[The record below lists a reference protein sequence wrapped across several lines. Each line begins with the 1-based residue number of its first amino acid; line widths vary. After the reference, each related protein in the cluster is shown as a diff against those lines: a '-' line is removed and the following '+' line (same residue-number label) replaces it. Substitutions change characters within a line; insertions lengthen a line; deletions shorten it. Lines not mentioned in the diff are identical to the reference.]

1 MLSSAAEAEAQV
13 FEPAQ
18 SSSLADKAH
27 HVIEDLIVTA
37 QLAPGEAVS
46 LAMLSARIGIGRM
59 PVREALKRLAE
70 AGLVTIL
77 PQRGVLVSPID
88 AGQYL
93 LMLETRR
100 VLDALIAQAAARRA
114 GLVERRIFLSQAEE
128 MAEAAVARD
137 LDRFMAIDRAFDRLA
152 EAASKNPFAVRAT
165 TPLHAHGRRFWSVHR
180 EDHDLACSAAGHI
193 GVMRAIAAGDAVAA
207 RTASNALVDYLESFA
222 NAVIHRR

>member
-1 MLSSAAEAEAQV
+1 MLSSATEAEAQAL
-13 FEPAQ
+13 EPVQ

-37 QLAPGEAVS
+37 RLAPGEAVS

-100 VLDALIAQAAARRA
+100 VLDALVAHAAARRA
-114 GLVERRIFLSQAEE
+114 SLVERRIFLNQAEE
-128 MAEAAVARD
+128 MAEAAVAQD

-165 TPLHAHGRRFWSVHR
+165 APLHAHGRRFWSVHR
-180 EDHDLACSAAGHI
+180 VEHDLACSAAAHI
-193 GVMRAIAAGDAVAA
+193 GVMRAIAAGDADAA
-207 RTASNALVDYLESFA
+207 RMASNALVDYLESFA
-222 NAVIHRR
+222 NAVIHPR